1 MQKALVGLMRGR
13 RARLLLAGP
22 LGGISIVALLSWFFV
37 AVPSQTPVQAG
48 IPVPAGIACADGN
61 ALDGDCCSAAGVQE
75 ESRFGFATNS
85 PGDVSSRATACAI
98 SGANHCEDGLDN
110 DGDGLIDA
118 EDPECA
124 TLNETL
130 RHVILG
136 NDPAALNSVRT
147 GSSVVVRHQ
156 NADGTAVD
164 PSEFW
169 MPGFCDGGT
178 CGCPDTLTGYDPN
191 SPGNTHSTSAD
202 QVSPNDPNFP
212 SLPRPACQMQ
222 GESCS
227 TDRDCE
233 PSQYP
238 GAASH
243 AGVCGYNIQLKRES
257 VFEGNVVTRGNS
269 RLGRAFIFARNLG
282 DIGGQF
288 FCDGCVLNS
297 TRNVKR
303 APQPNMIL
311 DGEPWWVGPGLCL
324 PSGTQSCVR
333 DEDCATAGDLC
344 EARLQL
350 DFNDPNDPNGPFHN
364 PNMILTGG
372 TLDPNDPLS
381 LANDYDRCVQ
391 AMASL
396 DRFGDPNDPGRLT
409 SDNLTGASLGEI
421 QIAGTESQVLD
432 FTGANQTFVRNID
445 QLTMGRDSRLQI
457 NAHSTA
463 TVVLRVLDRFRVG
476 AENTI
481 VLGPDPSDPNDP
493 GITPD
498 RVLWLFDGARGKVS
512 TTQGST
518 TVGTLL
524 APQRPRGIVVGSDNI
539 HTGALMA
546 PSVDVGGFSEVNH
559 RPFIGMLPTNLSVD
573 KTVIPDPNNPNQA
586 LVGPNA
592 VAAGEDLIYTVTVT
606 NNGPSFAPGVVLTDT
621 LPADGSGD
629 DLVSFNSVTITQG
642 NGSCEHHVLAGE
654 ADRIVCYFGTLN
666 REDDPGTAVI
676 DNSATIE
683 VRVTAN
689 PSTRGNITNT
699 ASVAA
704 NVEEGNPADNTAS
717 ADIVVLGISDLV
729 VTKTDDVDPAIAGK
743 ASGLTYTIT
752 VDNLGPSD
760 AFDALPT
767 GVVLSDSVPSNLTI
781 ISATWTPGEGGAPQ
795 ACNVSGNDVTCEMGR
810 IDVADAA
817 EQIVIVTTPDC
828 DAHLTNPPAAPISNT
843 ATVANLGG
851 EIDPDNATNS
861 ATQTTGFLGEVDLTS
876 VKTDD
881 PDPASAGLEVEYTVT
896 ITNGGPSDASQVTFQ
911 DTLPAGMALDTA
923 QSPLCAVTG
932 GTAFVD
938 QVIECSVGSV
948 ECPTDGNNT
957 TAISFV
963 ADIAS
968 YVLDGAVLT
977 NSVDSTDQFE
987 TDTNET
993 NDGTTEDT
1001 TVYRVQG
1008 LAVTKTI
1015 TGATDPND
1023 PCVPGE
1029 NIEYTMVVRN
1039 FGPSDTTD
1047 APVTDD
1053 FDGNLTCTWVCTAT
1067 GSATCDDA
1075 NGSGDINTTVDIVAD
1090 QTGTANFVTIVAD
1103 CFIDEAMRGVLS
1115 NTADVAVPPGSI
1127 LPDPFPNDNT
1137 SNVECTLDPRSD
1149 LSVVKA
1155 VTSTAPHV
1163 AGEAN
1168 DVQYQITVTN
1178 LGPSDAIDGGGVV
1191 LTDVLP
1197 AGAQFVSI
1205 TPAQGSCDAAP
1216 SGGSIDCALGSIA
1229 DGDAVTID
1237 VVMTADCD
1245 TRGTITNTASA
1256 VTGGERDPNTPNTT
1270 DVDMTIVG
1278 EVDLNSSKADSVSVT
1293 PGYVIAGET
1302 MTYTVTVNNPG
1313 PSDANNLTFTDQLPA
1328 GVTFVSGTDCANA
1341 GGGQVTCNIS
1351 EITCGNSAQR
1361 TFTVAVGSSVA
1372 EGATLTNNV
1381 TAITRD
1387 ETERNAADDVSTL
1400 NTAVRRKTNLAISK
1414 TRTAP
1419 AGNCVPGETVNY
1431 TIVASNSGPS
1441 DATDATVTDT
1451 FDPNLT
1457 CNWTCAATGSA
1468 SCSGSGSG
1476 SINDSVDIAAGGGN
1490 FVTYSVT
1497 CTIDPG
1503 MRGTLTNSA
1512 AVAIEAGTLTDPVG
1526 GNNSASNTCT
1536 LVPRANL
1543 TMTKTVTGNT
1553 PATPGLAS
1561 DVVYTI
1567 TVTNNGPSDAID
1579 GDVTVLDTLPTA
1591 LASLVS
1597 IAPSQG
1603 SCLTSGN
1610 PRTCSLGDIDAGSSA
1625 TIVVTMTANC
1635 DVRSGLSNLATVT
1648 NGTGGEFDPGSPNTT
1663 IVSGPSLDASVSLG
1677 VTTTASIEAPSFV
1690 KNGDPL
1696 TYTFQ
1701 VSNNGPSEAF
1711 AGLLTITFDSEF
1723 TPSGNPA
1730 GCSGTGSTRTCNL
1743 GAIDCANDGTDA
1755 TIVYTG
1761 TVNGSAI
1768 FGSTSEIV
1776 TTAKVTSTE
1785 NSVGVT
1791 DDATTDL
1798 RIAQGSTCFGGTDPD
1813 CVTGECV
1820 TDADGTQ
1827 AVCCDTNCGSL
1838 CESCLGSENGG
1849 TTGTCGFVNNDT
1861 DPSNECAAD
1870 APGGCGFDGFCGGT
1884 NDAGSGIDRRGQ
1896 CGYVSTGAQCTDTAP
1911 PGSINQTLNCLDA
1924 LCDGSG
1930 TCNQDAANEAN
1941 NTVCNDN
1948 VVNTNPDTCQN
1959 GTCVGQVHVAGILPE
1974 DFIFVSKAVGSDTG
1988 TCGSRTAPCNTISQG
2003 IARAAASGATDVCV
2017 DGGTYNESVSLASGI
2032 NVRGGFLRTSDW
2044 AANSATSVIN
2054 APTANQA
2061 VLANGVGNVLLRGF
2075 VVNGQAAATLGESSY
2090 VVRIL
2095 NSSAI
2100 TLEDNVFSGRNGAPG
2115 STGGSG
2121 SNGGA
2126 GVNGGNGGGGAADN
2140 NSGGGG
2146 GGGGSSPCG
2155 LTGGGGGSGGYG
2167 GSGGSAGATGLG
2179 AGGGTGG
2186 NGGGS
2191 GNPGGGGGNGN
2202 PGNIFGANG
2211 AAGASGNGGTVS
2223 SGLWFSNGGGSGT
2236 NGTNGSSGGGG
2247 GGGGGQQC
2255 SICISGKGNGGGGG
2269 GGGGC
2274 AGTASSGGGGGGG
2287 SFGVFIVNSANVSF
2301 QSNTVF
2307 SATGGAGGAAGTI
2320 GFGGGGGGGGTGAST
2335 ATGEVGRGGNG
2346 GVGRNGGNGGRGGG
2360 GAGGPSIPIF
2370 CSSGTISGN
2379 SNCSAGAAGSGG
2391 PGGNNGGAG
2400 TSSTTAVGCTGDLAG
2415 SC

>member
-22 LGGISIVALLSWFFV
+22 LGGISVVALLAWFLV

-48 IPVPAGIACADGN
+48 PLPASGLSCADGN

-75 ESRFGFATNS
+75 ESRFGFVPDS
-85 PGDVSSRATACAI
+85 PGYVSSRATACTI

-130 RHVILG
+130 RHVLLG
-136 NDPAALNSVRT
+136 NDPGARNSVRT
-147 GSSVVVRHQ
+147 GSSTVVRHQ

-243 AGVCGYNIQLKRES
+243 AGVCGYNIQLKREG
-257 VFEGNVVTRGNS
+257 VFEGNVVTRANS
-269 RLGRAFIFARNLG
+269 RLGRAFIFARSLG

-288 FCDGCVLNS
+288 FCDGCVLNP

-303 APQPNMIL
+303 APQPNLIL

-324 PSGTQSCVR
+324 PSGTESCVR

-364 PNMILTGG
+364 PNMIITGG

-421 QIAGTESQVLD
+421 KIPGTRSQVLD

-445 QLTMGRDSRLQI
+445 QLTMGRNSQLQI
-457 NAHSTA
+457 NAHSTS

-476 AENTI
+476 AQNTI
-481 VLGPDPSDPNDP
+481 ALGPDPSDPNDP
-493 GITPD
+493 GIAPD
-498 RVLWLFDGARGKVS
+498 RVLWLFDGARGKIS

-518 TVGTLL
+518 SVGTML
-524 APQRPRGIVVGSDNI
+524 APQRPRGIVIGSDNI
-539 HTGALMA
+539 YTGALMA

-559 RPFIGMLPTNLSVD
+559 RPFIGMLPTNLSVE
-573 KTVIPDPNNPNQA
+573 KTVIPDPSNPNQG

-606 NNGPSFAPGVVLTDT
+606 NNGPSFAPGVVLTDL

-629 DLVSFNSVTITQG
+629 DLVSFNSVNIIQG

-666 REDDPGTAVI
+666 REDDPDTAVI

-689 PSTRGNITNT
+689 PNTRGNITNT
-699 ASVAA
+699 ASAAA
-704 NVEEGNPADNTAS
+704 NIEEGNPADNTAS

-729 VTKTDDVDPAIAGK
+729 VTKSDDVDPAIAGQ

-767 GVVLSDSVPSNLTI
+767 GVVLSDPVPANLTI
-781 ISATWTPGEGGAPQ
+781 ISATWTPGDGGAPQ
-795 ACNVSGNDVTCEMGR
+795 ACSVSGNDVTCPMGR

-817 EQIVIVTTPDC
+817 EQVVIVTTPDC
-828 DAHLTNPPAAPISNT
+828 DAHLTNPPASPISNT
-843 ATVANLGG
+843 ATVSNLGG
-851 EIDPDNATNS
+851 ELDPDNNNNFE
-861 ATQTTGFLGEVDLTS
+861 TQTTGFMGEVDLTS
-876 VKTDD
+876 AKIDD

-896 ITNGGPSDASQVTFQ
+896 ITNAGPSDASQVTFQ

-923 QSPLCAVTG
+923 QSPLCQVTG

-948 ECPTDGNNT
+948 QCPTDGGNT
-957 TAISFV
+957 TAISFI

-968 YVLDGAVLT
+968 NVLDGAVLT
-977 NSVDSTDQFE
+977 NSVDSSDQFE
-987 TDTNET
+987 TDTNEA

-1008 LAVTKTI
+1008 LAIGKTI

-1029 NIEYTMVVRN
+1029 NIEYTMVVQN

-1053 FDGNLTCTWVCTAT
+1053 FDSNLTCTWTCTAT
-1067 GSATCDDA
+1067 GSASCDDA

-1127 LPDPFPNDNT
+1127 LPDPFPGDNT

-1155 VTSTAPHV
+1155 VTGTAPHV

-1245 TRGTITNTASA
+1245 TRGIITNTASA

-1328 GVTFVSGTDCANA
+1328 GVTFVSGTDCTDA
-1341 GGGQVTCNIS
+1341 GGGQVTCDIPQ
-1351 EITCGNSAQR
+1351 ITCGNSAQR
-1361 TFTVAVGSSVA
+1361 TFTVAVASSVA

-1381 TAITRD
+1381 TGITQD
-1387 ETERNAADDVSTL
+1387 ETERNDADDVSTL
-1400 NTAVRRKTNLAISK
+1400 NTAARRETDLVVSK
-1414 TRTAP
+1414 IRTAP
-1419 AGNCVPGETVNY
+1419 GGNCVPGESVNY
-1431 TIVASNSGPS
+1431 TIIASNNGPS
-1441 DATDATVTDT
+1441 DATGATVTDT
-1451 FDPNLT
+1451 FDSNLT

-1468 SCSGSGSG
+1468 SCTGAGSG
-1476 SINDSVDIAAGGGN
+1476 SISDSVNIAAGGGN
-1490 FVTYSVT
+1490 FVTYSVS

-1512 AVAIEAGTLTDPVG
+1512 SATIEAGTLTDPVVPNSSST
-1526 GNNSASNTCT
+1526 NNCT

-1543 TMTKTVTGNT
+1543 TMTKVVTGSS

-1561 DVVYTI
+1561 DLVYTI

-1579 GDVTVLDTLPTA
+1579 GDVTVNDTLPLS

-1597 IAPSQG
+1597 IVPSQG
-1603 SCLTSGN
+1603 SCAGAGN
-1610 PRTCSLGDIDAGSSA
+1610 PRSCTLGDIDAGNAA
-1625 TIVVTMTANC
+1625 TVVVTMTANC
-1635 DVRSGLSNLATVT
+1635 DVRSGLSNFATVT
-1648 NGTGGEFDPGSPNTT
+1648 TGPGGEADPGTPNNT
-1663 IVSGPSLDASVSLG
+1663 IVAGPSLTPSVSLG
-1677 VTTTASIEAPSFV
+1677 LTTTASTEAPGFV

-1696 TYTFQ
+1696 TYTFE

-1711 AGLLTITFDSEF
+1711 AGLLTISFDSDF

-1730 GCSGTGSTRTCNL
+1730 GCTGSGSTRTCNL
-1743 GAIDCANDGTDA
+1743 GAIDCANDGSDA
-1755 TIVYTG
+1755 TIVYNG
-1761 TVNGSAI
+1761 TVTGSAI

-1776 TTAKVTSTE
+1776 TTATVTSTE
-1785 NSVGVT
+1785 DGVGAT
-1791 DDATTDL
+1791 DNATTDL

-1820 TDADGTQ
+1820 TDANGTQ
-1827 AVCCDTNCGSL
+1827 AVCCNTNCGSL

-1849 TTGTCGFVNNDT
+1849 TTGTCGFINSDT

-1884 NDAGSGIDRRGQ
+1884 NDAGSGVDRRGQ
-1896 CGYVSTGAQCTDTAP
+1896 CGFISTGAQCTDTAP
-1911 PGSINQTLNCLDA
+1911 PGSTNQALNCLDA
-1924 LCDGSG
+1924 LCNGSG
-1930 TCNQDAANEAN
+1930 TCNQNAANESN
-1941 NTVCNDN
+1941 GTVCNDN
-1948 VVNTNPDTCQN
+1948 VVNTNPDTCQT
-1959 GTCVGQVHVAGILPE
+1959 GTCVGQVHVSGILPE
-1974 DFIFVSKAVGSDTG
+1974 DFIFVSKAAGVDSGS
-1988 TCGSRTAPCNTISQG
+1988 CGSRTSPCNTINQG
-2003 IARAAASGATDVCV
+2003 ITRAGSIGATDVCV

-2032 NVRGGFLRTSDW
+2032 NIRGGFLRTADW
-2044 AANSATSVIN
+2044 AANSATSVI
-2054 APTANQA
+2054 TAATSTHA
-2061 VLANGVGNVLLRGF
+2061 VIGNGVSNVLLRGF
-2075 VVNGQAAATLGESSY
+2075 VITGASASGANNSSY
-2090 VVRIL
+2090 GVRLI
-2095 NSSAI
+2095 SSSNI
-2100 TLEDNVFSGRNGAPG
+2100 TLQENIISGGNATTAGTGTGNGANG
-2115 STGGSG
+2115 ANAGG
-2121 SNGGA
+2121 
-2126 GVNGGNGGGGAADN
+2126 GGNGGGANPDGD
-2140 NSGGGG
+2140 GGPNG
-2146 GGGGSSPCG
+2146 GGGGSSGCSRA
-2155 LTGGGGGSGGYG
+2155 GGAGGDGGYNTSNGGGGAGGENGGGSGGGGGAWGDPGQRGGDGNPGPVTGSDFGQAAG
-2167 GSGGSAGATGLG
+2167 GSGGSV
-2179 AGGGTGG
+2179 
-2186 NGGGS
+2186 S
-2191 GNPGGGGGNGN
+2191 GNLWVSNG
-2202 PGNIFGANG
+2202 
-2211 AAGASGNGGTVS
+2211 GASGTSGSHGT
-2223 SGLWFSNGGGSGT
+2223 G
-2236 NGTNGSSGGGG
+2236 GGGG
-2247 GGGGGQQC
+2247 GGGGGQGG
-2255 SICISGKGNGGGGG
+2255 STFLIAGKGGGGGGG

-2274 AGTASSGGGGGGG
+2274 GGTASAGAGGGGG
-2287 SFGVFIVNSANVSF
+2287 SFGVFLVSSTNINF
-2301 QSNTVF
+2301 TGNTIT
-2307 SATGGAGGAAGTI
+2307 SGSGAAGGAAGTA
-2320 GFGGGGGGGGTGAST
+2320 GTGGSAGGNGSGGGANEAGG
-2335 ATGEVGRGGNG
+2335 GGNG
-2346 GVGRNGGNGGRGGG
+2346 GVGRRGGNAGRGGG
-2360 GAGGPSIPIF
+2360 GAGGPSLPIF
-2370 CSSGTISGN
+2370 CSGTNIAGDSTCVAG
-2379 SNCSAGAAGSGG
+2379 SAGAGG
-2391 PGGNNGGAG
+2391 APNGGAG
-2400 TSSTTAVGCTGDLAG
+2400 TSSATAVGCTGALAG